1 MLEDQIRKDLK
12 SAQKQKETLKV
23 SVLRFLLSAIHNR
36 QIEKQEKL
44 TDEDVIGVIRTQVKQ
59 RKESIEAFKKGGRSE
74 LVQKEEEELKLLS
87 KYLPQEISEEELLK
101 IIDKII
107 SDTGACHPSDFGKVM
122 GQVMGQV
129 KGRAEG
135 RLVADLVKSRLAP

>member
-12 SAQKQKETLKV
+12 SAQKQKEALEV
-23 SVLRFLLSAIHNR
+23 SVLRLALSALHNR

-44 TDEDVIGVIRTQVKQ
+44 TDEDVVSVLRTQVKQ

-74 LVQKEEEELKLLS
+74 LARKEKEELAILS
-87 KYLPQEISEEELLK
+87 KYLPQEISKEELAK
-101 IIDKII
+101 IVDKII
-107 SDTGACHPSDFGKVM
+107 SSTGASGPSDFGKVM
-122 GQVMGQV
+122 GRVMGQV

-135 RLVADLVKSRLAP
+135 ATVAALVKKKLAG